1 MRIIG
6 AIALAG
12 LIGMTPVML
21 ANGPEPA
28 KPKDRPAAGDG
39 VKPAAKSEPEDPAR
53 KRIVDSQ
60 NARDKADLLRA
71 KYEAEVKPGPV
82 PKGLRERFDEIV
94 RAYRAAIDIDPRGEV
109 ATYCRQ
115 ALAGAYTYAQDFD
128 AAMRVHVEAVNV
140 ASGALEQVR
149 ACHGAGYHC
158 LQAMHKPAE
167 ALRWFGRAEALIEKI
182 EDPQERAKWRAATGE
197 GIARCEAELNE

>member
-12 LIGMTPVML
+12 LIGVAPVML

-28 KPKDRPAAGDG
+28 KPKDGPAAING
-39 VKPAAKSEPEDPAR
+39 VKPPANSEPEDPVR

-71 KYEAEVKPGPV
+71 RYEAEVKPGPV
-82 PKGLRERFDEIV
+82 PKEFGKRFDEV
-94 RAYRAAIDIDPRGEV
+94 VGAYRAAIDIDPRGEV

-158 LQAMHKPAE
+158 LQAMHKAAE